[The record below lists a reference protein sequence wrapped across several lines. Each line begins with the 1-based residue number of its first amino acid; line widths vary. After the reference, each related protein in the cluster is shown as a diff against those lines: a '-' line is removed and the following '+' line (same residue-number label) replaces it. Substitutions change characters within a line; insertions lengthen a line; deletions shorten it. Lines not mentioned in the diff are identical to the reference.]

1 MCGIVGYVGGRDAC
15 PILIKGLH
23 RLEYRGYDSAGVA
36 LVGADGGLNVYKC
49 KGKVADLERF
59 LDGKDLFG
67 HIGIAHT
74 RWATHG
80 VPNDVNAHPH
90 YSETESIALIHN
102 GIIENYRVLKDAL
115 IENGYSFR
123 SSTDSEVLVN
133 LVEYVRKTSGCSLL
147 EAVQQALKQVV
158 GAYAIAIIEK
168 NNPDEIIAAR
178 QSSPMVV
185 GIGKDEYFLSSDA
198 TSIIEYTEDFVYIND
213 GEVAVI
219 NRHKPLKVVTLDNK
233 ESNID
238 IKKLQLSI
246 SQLEKGGYPHF
257 MLKEIYEQPG
267 TLVDCIRGRINADT
281 YEVKLSGVIDHRDKF
296 VGARRIIFVACGTSW
311 HASLIGEHLIE
322 SICRIPVEVE
332 YASEFRYRNPIIRED
347 DIVIAVSQSGE
358 TADTLAAVELAR
370 KAGAFVFGI
379 CNVVGSSIARA
390 TDSGA
395 YIHVGPEIGVAST
408 KAFTGQVTVMAML
421 ALAIGRE
428 KGSVCDDYYRE
439 VSKALLE
446 LPQTLEE
453 VLKVGDQIK
462 DLAKIFT
469 YAHNFIYLGRGYNYP
484 TALEGAL
491 KLKEISYIH
500 AEGYPAAEM
509 KHGPIALID
518 AEMPTVAIAT
528 PDHTYEK
535 TASNIEEVKAR
546 GGKIIAV
553 MARGDEHVRRSA
565 DYCIEVPVITECLMP
580 IVVSIPLQLMAYYIA
595 VYKGRN
601 VDQPRNLAKSV
612 TVE

>member
-1 MCGIVGYVGGRDAC
+1 MGEREAC

-36 LVGADGGLNVYKC
+36 LVNRDGALNVYKC
-49 KGKVADLERF
+49 KGKVSDLEHF
-59 LDGKDLFG
+59 LAGKDLDG
-67 HIGIAHT
+67 TIGIAHT

-80 VPNDVNAHPH
+80 VPNDANAHPH
-90 YSETESIALIHN
+90 YSESENIALIHN
-102 GIIENYRVLKDAL
+102 GIIENFRVLKDAL
-115 IENGYSFR
+115 TANGYTFR

-133 LVEYVRKTSGCSLL
+133 LIEYVRTTNGCTLL

-158 GAYAIAIIEK
+158 GAYAIAVIEK
-168 NNPDEIIAAR
+168 GNRDEIIAAR

-185 GIGKDEYFLSSDA
+185 GIGQGEYFLSSDA
-198 TSIIEYTEDFVYIND
+198 ASIIEYTQDFVYIND
-213 GEVAVI
+213 GEIAVI
-219 NRHKPLKVVTLDNK
+219 NRHQPLKVVTLDNH
-233 ESNID
+233 ESRID

-257 MLKEIYEQPG
+257 MLKEIYEQPR
-267 TLVDCIRGRINADT
+267 TIVDCIRGRINPDT
-281 YEVKLSGVIDHRDKF
+281 CEVKLSGVIDHRDRF
-296 VGARRIIFVACGTSW
+296 LAARRIIFVACGTSW

-322 SICRIPVEVE
+322 NICRIPVEVE
-332 YASEFRYRNPIIRED
+332 YAPEFRYRNPIIHAD

-428 KGSVCDDYYRE
+428 KGTVSDAYYHE
-439 VSKALLE
+439 VAQALLD
-446 LPQTLEE
+446 LPATLEE

-535 TASNIEEVKAR
+535 TASNIEEIKAR
-546 GGKIIAV
+546 GGKIVAV
-553 MARGDEHVRRSA
+553 MARDDEQVRRSA

-580 IVVSIPLQLMAYYIA
+580 IVVSVPLQLLAYYIA

>member
-1 MCGIVGYVGGRDAC
+1 M
-15 PILIKGLH
+15 
-23 RLEYRGYDSAGVA
+23 
-36 LVGADGGLNVYKC
+36 
-49 KGKVADLERF
+49 
-59 LDGKDLFG
+59 LF
-67 HIGIAHT
+67 
-74 RWATHG
+74 R
-80 VPNDVNAHPH
+80 
-90 YSETESIALIHN
+90 
-102 GIIENYRVLKDAL
+102 
-115 IENGYSFR
+115 
-123 SSTDSEVLVN
+123 
-133 LVEYVRKTSGCSLL
+133 
-147 EAVQQALKQVV
+147 
-158 GAYAIAIIEK
+158 
-168 NNPDEIIAAR
+168 
-178 QSSPMVV
+178 
-185 GIGKDEYFLSSDA
+185 
-198 TSIIEYTEDFVYIND
+198 
-213 GEVAVI
+213 
-219 NRHKPLKVVTLDNK
+219 
-233 ESNID
+233 
-238 IKKLQLSI
+238 
-246 SQLEKGGYPHF
+246 
-257 MLKEIYEQPG
+257 
-267 TLVDCIRGRINADT
+267 
-281 YEVKLSGVIDHRDKF
+281 
-296 VGARRIIFVACGTSW
+296 
-311 HASLIGEHLIE
+311 

-428 KGSVCDDYYRE
+428 KGTVSNDYYRE

-535 TASNIEEVKAR
+535 TASNIEEVRAR

-553 MARGDEHVRRSA
+553 MARGDEQVRRSA

>member
-1 MCGIVGYVGGRDAC
+1 M
-15 PILIKGLH
+15 
-23 RLEYRGYDSAGVA
+23 
-36 LVGADGGLNVYKC
+36 VGAGGGLNVYKC
-49 KGKVADLERF
+49 KGKVADLEHF

-90 YSETESIALIHN
+90 YSESEDIALIHN

-115 IENGYSFR
+115 VENGYTFR

-133 LVEYVRKTSGCSLL
+133 LIEYVRKTNSCSLL

-185 GIGKDEYFLSSDA
+185 GIGQDEYFLSSDA

-219 NRHKPLKVVTLDNK
+219 NRHKPLKVVTLDNR

-267 TLVDCIRGRINADT
+267 TLVDCIRGRINAET

-296 VGARRIIFVACGTSW
+296 VAARRIIFVACGTSW

-428 KGSVCDDYYRE
+428 KGTVSDDYYRE

-535 TASNIEEVKAR
+535 TASNIEEVRAR

-553 MARGDEHVRRSA
+553 MARGDEQVRRSA

>member
-1 MCGIVGYVGGRDAC
+1 MCGIVGYVGGRNAC

-36 LVGADGGLNVYKC
+36 LVGNDGTLNVYKC
-49 KGKVADLERF
+49 KGKVADLEHF
-59 LDGKDLFG
+59 LEGKDLSG
-67 HIGIAHT
+67 SIGIAHT

-90 YSETESIALIHN
+90 YSESENIALIHN

-115 IENGYSFR
+115 VENGYTFR

-133 LVEYVRKTSGCSLL
+133 LIEYVRTTNNCSLL
-147 EAVQQALKQVV
+147 EAVQQALKQVI
-158 GAYAIAIIEK
+158 GAYAIAIVEK

-185 GIGKDEYFLSSDA
+185 GIGQDEYFLSSDA
-198 TSIIEYTEDFVYIND
+198 TSIIEYTEDFVYVND

-219 NRHKPLKVVTLDNK
+219 NRHKPLKVVTLDNQ
-233 ESNID
+233 ESDID

-267 TLVDCIRGRINADT
+267 TLVDCIRGRINPDT

-296 VGARRIIFVACGTSW
+296 VNARRIIFVACGTSW

-421 ALAIGRE
+421 ALTIGRE
-428 KGSVCDDYYRE
+428 KGTVSDEYYCE

-446 LPQTLEE
+446 LPQTLQE

-528 PDHTYEK
+528 PDHTYQK

-553 MARGDEHVRRSA
+553 MAEGDEHVRRSA

>member
-36 LVGADGGLNVYKC
+36 LVGAGGGLNVDNC
-49 KGKVADLERF
+49 KGKVADLEHF

-90 YSETESIALIHN
+90 YSESEDIALIHN

-115 IENGYSFR
+115 VENGYTFR

-133 LVEYVRKTSGCSLL
+133 LIEYVRKTNSCSLL

-185 GIGKDEYFLSSDA
+185 GIGQEEYFLSSDA

-219 NRHKPLKVVTLDNK
+219 NRHKPLKVVTLDNR

-267 TLVDCIRGRINADT
+267 TLVDCIRGRINAET

-296 VGARRIIFVACGTSW
+296 VAARRIIFVACGTSW

-428 KGSVCDDYYRE
+428 KGTVSDDYYRE

-535 TASNIEEVKAR
+535 TASNIEEVRAR

-553 MARGDEHVRRSA
+553 MARGDEQVRRSA